1 MGLNFATLGEN
12 TYTVTFDNL
21 LCSLLA
27 VQAACSCSPSLV
39 RIAKTTVLRLDGRW
53 RVASVAGSV
62 ALCLAGGFWSGGM
75 VENQGE
81 QGLGRACHPCPP
93 T

>member
-27 VQAACSCSPSLV
+27 VQAKCSCSPSLQ
-39 RIAKTTVLRLDGRW
+39 RRSLG
-53 RVASVAGSV
+53 AG
-62 ALCLAGGFWSGGM
+62 LTLAGGFLSGGM
-75 VENQGE
+75 AIPVPPLERGDRREREIGVLCGE
-81 QGLGRACHPCPP
+81 WV
-93 T
+93 